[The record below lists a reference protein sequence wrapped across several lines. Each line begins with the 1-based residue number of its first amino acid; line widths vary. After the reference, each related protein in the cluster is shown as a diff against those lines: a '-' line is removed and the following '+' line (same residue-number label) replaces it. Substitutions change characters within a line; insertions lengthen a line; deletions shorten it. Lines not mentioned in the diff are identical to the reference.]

1 MTSFGKVGILSL
13 KEFCRIIIIEKNV
26 LIIMGG
32 EIIMK
37 STGIVR
43 KVDEL
48 GRVVIPI
55 ELRRTLDIAEKDA
68 LEIYV
73 DDDRIVLKKYK
84 PNMTCQVTGE
94 VSDDNLSIASGK
106 IILSPM
112 GAKEIIKELED
123 YLSKQD

>member
-1 MTSFGKVGILSL
+1 
-13 KEFCRIIIIEKNV
+13 
-26 LIIMGG
+26 
-32 EIIMK
+32 MK

-73 DDDRIVLKKYK
+73 DDEKIVLKKYK
-84 PNMTCQVTGE
+84 PNMTCQITGE
-94 VSDDNLSIASGK
+94 VSDDNLSIAQGK
-106 IILSPM
+106 IILSPQ
-112 GAKEIIKELED
+112 GAKDIIKELED
-123 YLSKQD
+123 YLSKQ